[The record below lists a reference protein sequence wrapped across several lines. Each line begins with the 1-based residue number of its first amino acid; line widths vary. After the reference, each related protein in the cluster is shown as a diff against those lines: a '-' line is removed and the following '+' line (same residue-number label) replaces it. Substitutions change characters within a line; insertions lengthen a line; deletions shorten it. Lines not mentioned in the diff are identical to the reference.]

1 MPLLI
6 YKIQAISYKL
16 RKGVKLN
23 SLSELG
29 KKAKKAAAG
38 LAVVSTQAKNDA
50 LLQAADDLRADVS
63 SILAANETDMKAAK
77 EKGTTGALLDRL
89 MLNEDRVLEMA
100 ASLEDIAKLQ
110 DPIGEVVK
118 GWVLP
123 NGLKVYQIRVPLG
136 VIGVIYEARPN
147 VTVEAAALCIKS
159 GNAVILRGGSL
170 AFHSGIEL
178 AKIIAIA
185 TANAGLPVDSVQM
198 VSDTSRQTADDL
210 MALRDLDVLIPR
222 GGEDLINTV
231 VEKARVP
238 VLWAAAGVCHTY
250 IDKEADLEKALAIV
264 YNAKV
269 QRPGV
274 CNAMETMLVHEEIAD
289 KFLPE
294 ALNKFKEAGVVIHGD
309 EKTVSVFAD
318 AVPAT
323 EEDWKKEYLDL
334 ELAVKVVKDVDEAI
348 AHISKYG
355 TLHSEAIVTENYS
368 TSAKFVDSVD
378 AAAVYV
384 NASTRFT
391 DGGQFGLGAE
401 MGISTQ
407 KMHVRGP
414 VGLEGLTSTKYV
426 IRGEGQIRR

>member
-1 MPLLI
+1 MNTLT
-6 YKIQAISYKL
+6 
-16 RKGVKLN
+16 
-23 SLSELG
+23 ELG
-29 KKAKKAAAG
+29 IKAKRASSV
-38 LAVVSTQAKNDA
+38 LAVISTKAKNDA
-50 LLQAADDLRADVS
+50 LLKAADDLRADVS
-63 SILAANETDMKAAK
+63 AVLEANEKDMKAAK
-77 EKGTTGALLDRL
+77 EKGISGALIDRL
-89 MLNEDRVLEMA
+89 MLNRDRVLEMA
-100 ASLEDIAKLQ
+100 ASLEDIAKLP
-110 DPIGEVVK
+110 DPIGQVVK
-118 GWVLP
+118 GWVQP
-123 NGLKVYQIRVPLG
+123 NGLKIYQIRVPLG

-147 VTVEAAALCIKS
+147 VTVEAAGLCVKS

-170 AFHSGIEL
+170 AFNSSMEL
-178 AKIIAIA
+178 TKILAIA
-185 TANAGLPVDSVQM
+185 TANAGLPEDSVQM
-198 VSDTSRQTADDL
+198 VSDVSRQTADDL
-210 MALRDLDVLIPR
+210 MALRELDVLIPR

-250 IDKEADLEKALAIV
+250 VDKDADLDKALAIV

-274 CNAMETMLVHEEIAD
+274 CNAMETMLVHKEIAG
-289 KFLPE
+289 KFLPQ
-294 ALNKFKEAGVVIHGD
+294 ALGKFKDAGVRIHGD
-309 EKTVSVFAD
+309 EETVAIFSD
-318 AVPAT
+318 ALPAT
-323 EEDWKKEYLDL
+323 EEDWYKEYLDL

-355 TLHSEAIVTENYS
+355 TLHSEAIVTENFS
-368 TSAKFVDSVD
+368 TASKFTDAVD

-414 VGLEGLTSTKYV
+414 IGLEGLTSTKYV
-426 IRGEGQIRR
+426 IRGEGHIRG